1 MCNQKGG
8 TINHILSECKMLAQK
23 EDKRRHDNI
32 RDFKQRERGR
42 RRGLQNP
49 QKDWGENDVVA
60 GISKQLSSHY
70 KTPLMMSLKEVRNQL
85 LISHDD
91 GVINDEELLLLYD
104 LNRSDN
110 LDLPYNSYPGF
121 DFDNLEDDECL
132 SEFRFYKNDLPFLA
146 EVLGIPEVVQCYQR
160 SICSGLEALC
170 IFLKRH
176 SYPCRYSDMIARFGK
191 PVPVLCMI
199 NNYMIDYIYQEHS
212 HRILQWNDTILN
224 PHSLEI
230 YSNAITAKGS
240 PLDNCF
246 GFIDGTVRPISKPG
260 QNQRVVYN
268 GHKRVHGVKFQSV
281 ALPNGIIG
289 NMYGPIGKGNGILKL
304 PFSKRPENFLIQM
317 FLIVFFFFHRGQT
330 TRRCHA
336 SRLQS
341 SSRYAALCFFTWCS
355 GSSTMCLWRPCLP
368 IEGAPPDPF

>member
-1 MCNQKGG
+1 M
-8 TINHILSECKMLAQK
+8 
-23 EDKRRHDNI
+23 
-32 RDFKQRERGR
+32 
-42 RRGLQNP
+42 
-49 QKDWGENDVVA
+49 A

-70 KTPLMMSLKEVRNQL
+70 KTPLMMSLKGVRSQL

-121 DFDNLEDDECL
+121 DFDDLEDDECL
-132 SEFRFYKNDLPFLA
+132 SEFRFYKNDLPLLA
-146 EVLGIPEVVQCYQR
+146 EVLGIPEVVECYQR

-199 NNYMIDYIYQEHS
+199 NNYMIDYIYQAHS
-212 HRILQWNDTILN
+212 HRILQWNDSILN

-230 YSNAITAKGS
+230 YSNAITARGS
-240 PLDNCF
+240 LLDNCF

-289 NMYGPIGKGNGILKL
+289 NMYGPIGKGNGILNYPSVKDL
-304 PFSKRPENFLIQM
+304 KIF
-317 FLIVFFFFHRGQT
+317 
-330 TRRCHA
+330 
-336 SRLQS
+336 
-341 SSRYAALCFFTWCS
+341 
-355 GSSTMCLWRPCLP
+355 
-368 IEGAPPDPF
+368 

>member
-1 MCNQKGG
+1 MRKTFCL
-8 TINHILSECKMLAQK
+8 TCKFCSCLHRLLFLVFIEPSFYAVF
-23 EDKRRHDNI
+23 DLI
-32 RDFKQRERGR
+32 
-42 RRGLQNP
+42 P
-49 QKDWGENDVVA
+49 QKDRAENAVVV
-60 GISKQLSSHY
+60 GISKQLSRHY

-146 EVLGIPEVVQCYQR
+146 EVLGIPEVVECYQR

-199 NNYMIDYIYQEHS
+199 NNYMIDFIYQEHS

-341 SSRYAALCFFTWCS
+341 SSRYAALCFFTWGS